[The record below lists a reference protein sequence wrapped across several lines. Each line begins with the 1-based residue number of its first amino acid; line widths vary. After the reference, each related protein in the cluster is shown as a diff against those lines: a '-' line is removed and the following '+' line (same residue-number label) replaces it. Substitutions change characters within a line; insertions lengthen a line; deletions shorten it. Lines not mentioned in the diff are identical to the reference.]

1 MENTVDNFIE
11 SRPEDIR
18 AMLQQLRDII
28 RSVVPPGTEEVI
40 SYQAPCYK
48 YKGMLVGFN
57 VNKNG
62 ISFIT
67 MNPTML
73 INYKEELK
81 GYKYS
86 GSTIHITPKQE
97 MPVSLIE
104 KLVRQRVM
112 ENTERV
118 TLKKPSKT

>member
-1 MENTVDNFIE
+1 MEKTVDSFIDNE
-11 SRPEDIR
+11 PEDIR
-18 AMLQQLRDII
+18 VMLGQLRDII

-48 YKGMLVGFN
+48 YEGMLVGFN

-67 MNPTML
+67 MNPKML
-73 INYKEELK
+73 SAYADELK

-97 MPVSLIE
+97 MPVTLLE
-104 KLVRQRVM
+104 KLIRQRVM
-112 ENTERV
+112 ENSERAA
-118 TLKKPSKT
+118 LKETIKT